1 MNKLF
6 LGRNKMIKRPVR
18 NLHSDLQTPPRI
30 FDVIVEDDNRVYL
43 EQKSKDKYLR
53 IPWDDVVYQVEAA
66 KEANK

>member
-1 MNKLF
+1 
-6 LGRNKMIKRPVR
+6 MIKRPVR